1 MWLPELELCLTHRLR
16 SIVFLQPFLQLSSR
30 EFSLVFRISML
41 SHCSVLPYH
50 CFLSF
55 FHSLILSLL
64 MVSFCHV
71 EVFWTSQ
78 EHLSHLFFLLFPASQ
93 FSSHPQGLSNSAWS
107 RVEVWIFVLTP
118 WEGCTTQSTVLL
130 DTSPFQKDHSSIFS
144 FSFCIYKVVSVV
156 WRRFSWQ
163 SWKCRSSP

>member
-1 MWLPELELCLTHRLR
+1 MLPHLLDDCAFCSPDRLR
-16 SIVFLQPFLQLSSR
+16 NENEVTIVFCIIFLIRGLEWTLKYSSKMSFVFSEMHQNVSTSVYILQFYISS
-30 EFSLVFRISML
+30 
-41 SHCSVLPYH
+41 
-50 CFLSF
+50 
-55 FHSLILSLL
+55 
-64 MVSFCHV
+64 
-71 EVFWTSQ
+71 
-78 EHLSHLFFLLFPASQ
+78 
-93 FSSHPQGLSNSAWS
+93 PQGLSNSAWS

-163 SWKCRSSP
+163 SWKCWSSP

>member
-1 MWLPELELCLTHRLR
+1 MLPHLLDDCAFCSPDRLR
-16 SIVFLQPFLQLSSR
+16 NENEVTIVFCIIFLIRGLDWTLKYSSKMSFVFSEMHQNVSTSVYILQFYISS
-30 EFSLVFRISML
+30 
-41 SHCSVLPYH
+41 
-50 CFLSF
+50 
-55 FHSLILSLL
+55 
-64 MVSFCHV
+64 
-71 EVFWTSQ
+71 
-78 EHLSHLFFLLFPASQ
+78 
-93 FSSHPQGLSNSAWS
+93 PQGLSNSAWS

>member
-1 MWLPELELCLTHRLR
+1 MLPHLLDDCGFCSPDRLR
-16 SIVFLQPFLQLSSR
+16 NENEVTIVFCIIFLIRGLEWTLKYSSKMSFVFSEMHQNVSTSVYILQFYISS
-30 EFSLVFRISML
+30 
-41 SHCSVLPYH
+41 
-50 CFLSF
+50 
-55 FHSLILSLL
+55 
-64 MVSFCHV
+64 
-71 EVFWTSQ
+71 
-78 EHLSHLFFLLFPASQ
+78 
-93 FSSHPQGLSNSAWS
+93 PQGLSNSAWS

>member
-1 MWLPELELCLTHRLR
+1 MLPHLLDDCAFCSPDRLR
-16 SIVFLQPFLQLSSR
+16 NENEVTIVFCIIFLIRGLEWTLKYSSKMSFVFSEMHQNVSTSVYILQFYISS
-30 EFSLVFRISML
+30 
-41 SHCSVLPYH
+41 
-50 CFLSF
+50 
-55 FHSLILSLL
+55 
-64 MVSFCHV
+64 
-71 EVFWTSQ
+71 
-78 EHLSHLFFLLFPASQ
+78 
-93 FSSHPQGLSNSAWS
+93 PQGLSNSAWS